1 MKDLRNDPA
10 FLRYYAAVLT
20 REANVRQSDSTF
32 CAFLLAGAERAERE
46 AVEIERR
53 QNAQGDLFERAAA

>member
-20 REANVRQSDSTF
+20 RLFEVKRQ
-32 CAFLLAGAERAERE
+32 ERE
-46 AVEIERR
+46 VVE
-53 QNAQGDLFERAAA
+53 